1 MGGGGGA
8 EREWRGK
15 RGQQLWVGN
24 EEEEVRE
31 RNDIA
36 EEDEEEHAFSVGGIL
51 TSKYMY
57 P

>member
-1 MGGGGGA
+1 MLINIVILVTSFYPYSL
-8 EREWRGK
+8 K
-15 RGQQLWVGN
+15 KKDD
-24 EEEEVRE
+24 EEEEE
-31 RNDIA
+31 LLA